1 MTVYRFH
8 LQNDHDLRKALSLTG
23 ADVRSM
29 PYFDQKREILAFH
42 LADIDFRAA
51 NALKQEML
59 SRDGDAI
66 VHRGAIDGSVARC
79 DVILMGTR
87 KVFRSLLEKLGA
99 MPYWGLDVVREE
111 LEAATGAANI
121 RKWEIPLPGRPPLD
135 LGGRTAIMGII
146 NVNDSSFYS
155 GSRASTTKACA
166 DMAEK
171 MDMEGADIIDLGAE
185 STRPGSTP
193 LSGPEERD
201 RLIPA
206 IKAVRERVP
215 EALISADTYRADTA
229 SEAIEAG
236 ADIINDISGGIFDP
250 LMFPLLART
259 GNPVVIMH
267 AMEVP
272 DGMHKKYAYRD
283 LIGEITAFFFD
294 RMRAAA
300 EAGVSPQSVILDPG
314 IGFSK
319 NSSQSLEVIAQIDS
333 FSTLGRPI
341 LVGHSRK
348 SSIGRVLEL
357 DKPSERLEGTLAISA
372 FCAMKEVP
380 LVRVHD
386 VGQNL
391 RAVKMIEAL
400 KGGKA

>member
-1 MTVYRFH
+1 VGLRPGGRIPSFKQESRTIMTVYRFQLH
-8 LQNDHDLRKALSLTG
+8 DEHDLRKAISLTG
-23 ADVRSM
+23 ADARSM

-59 SRDGDAI
+59 SRNGDAI

-79 DVILMGTR
+79 DVVLMGTR
-87 KVFRSLLEKLGA
+87 KAFRDLLEKLGA
-99 MPYWGLDVVREE
+99 MPYWGLDTVREE
-111 LEAATGAANI
+111 LGTAIESTDI
-121 RKWEIPLPGRPPLD
+121 RKWEIPLPGRSPLH
-135 LGGRTAIMGII
+135 LGGRTAIMGIV
-146 NVNDSSFYS
+146 NANDSSFYS
-155 GSRASTTKACA
+155 GSRASTARACA
-166 DMAEK
+166 DMAET
-171 MDMEGADIIDLGAE
+171 MDIEGADIIDLGAE

-206 IKAVRERVP
+206 IRAVRERVP
-215 EALISADTYRADTA
+215 EAIISADTYRADTA
-229 SEAIEAG
+229 FEAIQAG
-236 ADIINDISGGIFDP
+236 ADMINDISGGLFDP

-272 DGMHKKYAYRD
+272 DGMHKKYVYRD
-283 LIGEITAFFFD
+283 LIGEIASFFSA
-294 RMRAAA
+294 RIRAAA
-300 EAGVSPQSVILDPG
+300 DAGISPQSLILDPG

-319 NSSQSLEVIAQIDS
+319 NSSQSLEVIERVDS
-333 FSTLGRPI
+333 FFTLGRPV

-357 DKPSERLEGTLAISA
+357 DKPS
-372 FCAMKEVP
+372 
-380 LVRVHD
+380 
-386 VGQNL
+386 
-391 RAVKMIEAL
+391 
-400 KGGKA
+400 